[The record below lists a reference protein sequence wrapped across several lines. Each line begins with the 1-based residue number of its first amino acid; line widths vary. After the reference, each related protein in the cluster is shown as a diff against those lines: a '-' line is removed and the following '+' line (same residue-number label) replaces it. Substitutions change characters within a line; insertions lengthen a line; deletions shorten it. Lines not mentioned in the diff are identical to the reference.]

1 MIKLGENLE
10 FVFIMTYIRKKII
23 NKDQMQ
29 VLNVLNEIYEIYAY
43 EIKYFRH
50 FNDLRSKKNLL
61 INFKQNHSNKQL

>member
-43 EIKYFRH
+43 EIKYF
-50 FNDLRSKKNLL
+50 
-61 INFKQNHSNKQL
+61 